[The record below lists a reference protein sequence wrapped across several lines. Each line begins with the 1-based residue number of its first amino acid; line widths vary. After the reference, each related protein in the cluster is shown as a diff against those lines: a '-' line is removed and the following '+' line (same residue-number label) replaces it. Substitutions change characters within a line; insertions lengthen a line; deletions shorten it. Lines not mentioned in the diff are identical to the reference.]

1 MATDMAAVEVADP
14 VEVSPLAQ
22 PDIKRGRA
30 PRRRRASAARRARP
44 TARVAVV
51 TDSLAWLPPEVAAQH
66 GIRVV
71 PLHVHI
77 GEEQFTETV
86 DITNREFYAR
96 LTGGGPHPRTSQ
108 PAVGEFLA
116 AYREAA
122 RDAEG
127 ILSVHASS
135 KLSGTCASASMA
147 AAQLR
152 EERPDVT
159 VETLDTLQ
167 IATAQGIVAIRAAQ
181 RAAEG
186 AAFGEVLAMAQ
197 EVLPKPRVL
206 LAVETLE
213 YLRKGGRIGRAQAF
227 LGGLLHV
234 RPILTVEEGVVTPL
248 ERVRPRQ
255 RAMERLLELME
266 RYAAGRP
273 LAHVGV
279 GHAQAR
285 EDGQRLLEAV
295 RARFSVG
302 QVLFAE
308 IGPVL
313 GTYVGPG
320 ALALTF
326 HCD

>member
-1 MATDMAAVEVADP
+1 MAAAEVEAQVAT
-14 VEVSPLAQ
+14 
-22 PDIKRGRA
+22 K
-30 PRRRRASAARRARP
+30 PRRTRARRRTERRAA
-44 TARVAVV
+44 TAGRVAIV
-51 TDSLAWLPPEVAAQH
+51 TDSLAWLPPEVAARH

-77 GEEQFTETV
+77 GEEEFTETV

-96 LTGGGPHPRTSQ
+96 LTNGGPHPRTSQ
-108 PAVGEFLA
+108 PAVGEFLE

-135 KLSGTCASASMA
+135 KLSGTCASAAMA
-147 AAQLR
+147 AGQLR
-152 EERPDVT
+152 EERPYVV

-181 RAAEG
+181 RAASG
-186 AAFGEVLAMAQ
+186 AAFGEVLTAAR

-213 YLRKGGRIGRAQAF
+213 YLRRGGRIGRAQAF
-227 LGGLLHV
+227 LGSLLHV
-234 RPILTVEEGVVTPL
+234 RPILTVEQGEVAPL
-248 ERVRPRQ
+248 ERVRTRR

-279 GHAQAR
+279 GHARAPEEGQA
-285 EDGQRLLEAV
+285 LLEMV

-302 QVLFAE
+302 ELLFAE
-308 IGPVL
+308 IGPVI